1 MRVPSGAYSGNLFDS
16 FTIQSCFDEQL
27 AAMRLEVD
35 KIAPERLL
43 NTSPNDLVKYFVEK
57 YKVDSLSLN
66 RDAMSVTDS
75 EAQIDVRWDQGRW
88 IEDRNRPCYV
98 PGQRI
103 EVEVPI
109 VGDPQFLYARASEYS
124 LTVPKATVKGSSVIL
139 VFDIPNDSP
148 NGNVRPSI
156 DQQLDQIDRQLGW
169 LRNDIA
175 GYNSSLPGIVENLVN
190 SRRERILANTK
201 RVAALGIPVKART
214 GNPKTY
220 AVPEIRRKI
229 VPVMP
234 QATTVPYESE
244 PILSDSLYEEILRI
258 LQGMNQVMECS
269 PSAFSTMDEE
279 AIRQHFLVQLNG
291 QFMGAATGETFNVS
305 GKTDILIKENGKTIF
320 IAECKFWKGPKV
332 FNEAIGQLLGYTSW
346 RDTKTAILVFNRDKS
361 MSTVLSGIQSEAT
374 THPNYKRTLDWKH
387 ESGYRYIFHHNTDPN
402 RELVLTV
409 LVFDV
414 PKVS

>member
-1 MRVPSGAYSGNLFDS
+1 MRVPSGAHSGNLFDS

-27 AAMRLEVD
+27 ATMRFEVD
-35 KIAPERLL
+35 KIDPERLL

-57 YKVDSLSLN
+57 YKVDSLLLN
-66 RDAMSVTDS
+66 RDAMSVTDN

-88 IEDRNRPCYV
+88 IEDRNKPCYV

-109 VGDPQFLYARASEYS
+109 VGDPQLLYARASEYT

-139 VFDIPNDSP
+139 IFDIPNDSP

-156 DQQLDQIDRQLGW
+156 DQQLDQIDQQLGW

-175 GYNSSLPGIVENLVN
+175 GYNSALPGTVENLVS
-190 SRRERILANTK
+190 SRRERILANTR
-201 RVAALGIPVKART
+201 RVAALGIPVKARA

-234 QATTVPYESE
+234 QATMVPYESE

-346 RDTKTAILVFNRDKS
+346 RDTKTAILVFNRDTS